1 MRGKYDIKE
10 RGMKSV
16 GCYKENIATV
26 SSCRNVTK
34 IQEET
39 EHKKK
44 YSFFFYMFNIDL
56 IFGLISTSNRIGL
69 FTAICNCLPF

>member
-44 YSFFFYMFNIDL
+44 YSFFLYVQYRLNFWFDFHIK
-56 IFGLISTSNRIGL
+56 
-69 FTAICNCLPF
+69 

>member
-26 SSCRNVTK
+26 YSCRNVTK

-44 YSFFFYMFNIDL
+44 YSFF
-56 IFGLISTSNRIGL
+56 S
-69 FTAICNCLPF
+69 ICSI

>member
-26 SSCRNVTK
+26 YSSRNVTK

-44 YSFFFYMFNIDL
+44 YSFFVGNFFLTGVNI
-56 IFGLISTSNRIGL
+56 FVW
-69 FTAICNCLPF
+69 